1 IQVFCWGFG
10 CREIDVLELWDR
22 GGRFSGNAVDWLKGE
37 DSGCENGLVILSDVS
52 AYADGANG
60 LR

>member
-1 IQVFCWGFG
+1 
-10 CREIDVLELWDR
+10 VLELWDR
-22 GGRFSGNAVDWLKGE
+22 GGGRFSGDAVDGLKDE

-52 AYADGANG
+52 AYADGVNG